1 MAESPQTPAAS
12 SGRSPGLA
20 PVLTFFAAVLVY
32 LPSLRGEFIWN
43 DPDYVTKPALT
54 SLRGLWR
61 IWTELGATEQYYPLL
76 HSFFWI
82 QQRVFHYDPLWY
94 HAVNV
99 LLHAACAALLVL
111 VVKRLFEPEVLRIGG
126 PEDQRIRGSD
136 SRSSGLLILRPSD
149 PPVASSAIAL
159 LAGLIFAVHPVYVE
173 SVAWISEQKN
183 TFSLLWYLLAG
194 LVYLRY
200 LEAVAGVPS
209 PGDRS
214 PGEGTRT
221 TTHPFWRHPAY
232 WLATFFF
239 LLAIL
244 SKSVTATLPCAL
256 MVLAWWRTGRLE
268 RSTWVPLVPWIVCGA
283 AMGGLTG
290 WVEHHIIG
298 AYGDDFALGV
308 IERGVLAG
316 RVIWFY
322 LGKYAWPANLIFIYP
337 HWTVDTGLWWQWLFP
352 VAAIGLLVVLWRIRG
367 RARGPLAG
375 YLIFVGSLVPTIGF
389 FNVYAFKFS
398 YVADHWNYLPSL
410 ALAVMA
416 AWGAVALAERFEG
429 RAGRF
434 DKLKAPSLPRGSPSR
449 PGLKDR
455 GRAEAVPQ
463 PGSKSAIAAE
473 APPQPYPQSSEVADP
488 ASQPYLKIT
497 AGAVLLLLAAL
508 SVWQI
513 RGYQNLEV
521 FYQTILRQ
529 NPDCWLAAHNLGG
542 IRQKA
547 GRPAEAVPYYEQA
560 LRARPQLTEA
570 LNDLGGVLQ
579 RMGRRAEAIAR
590 YEQAVHWAPDDPDF
604 HRNLGASLASVGR
617 LDEAVAQLR
626 RAVELKPAAP
636 DIHRLLAQAL
646 FESGRT
652 AEAQAERAE
661 ADRLQNQH

>member
-1 MAESPQTPAAS
+1 MAEKSQSPAAS
-12 SGRSPGLA
+12 SSRSPLLA
-20 PVLTFFAAVLVY
+20 PALAFFAAVLVY

-43 DPDYVTKPALT
+43 DPDYVTQPALA
-54 SLRGLWR
+54 SLGGLWR

-76 HSFFWI
+76 HTFFWV
-82 QQRVFHYDPLWY
+82 QQRVFHYDPMGY

-111 VVKRLFEPEVLRIGG
+111 VVRRLFSEVPGRAGTSL
-126 PEDQRIRGSD
+126 PAGSND
-136 SRSSGLLILRPSD
+136 SRGGEGTRRPTED
-149 PPVASSAIAL
+149 AIPL

-194 LVYLRY
+194 FAYLRWQDARGRA
-200 LEAVAGVPS
+200 EAVPQ
-209 PGDRS
+209 PGSKSDRKIIAAEAPPQPDLWWRQ
-214 PGEGTRT
+214 PG
-221 TTHPFWRHPAY
+221 Y

-244 SKSVTATLPCAL
+244 SKSVTATLPGVL

-268 RSTWVPLVPWIVCGA
+268 RSAWVPLVPWVVCGA
-283 AMGGLTG
+283 VMGGLTG

-298 AYGDDFALGV
+298 AYGDDFALGA
-308 IERGVLAG
+308 IGRGVLAG

-322 LGKYAWPANLIFIYP
+322 LGKYAWPVNLIFIYP
-337 HWTVDTGLWWQWLFP
+337 HWTVDPGLCWQWLFP
-352 VAAIGLLVVLWRIRG
+352 GAAVGLLVVLWKIRC

-375 YLIFVGSLVPTIGF
+375 YLIFVGSLVPTLGF

-416 AWGAVALAERFEG
+416 AWGAVALAERLGG
-429 RAGRF
+429 RGASSSQ
-434 DKLKAPSLPRGSPSR
+434 PGS
-449 PGLKDR
+449 KDR

-463 PGSKSAIAAE
+463 PGSKSDIAAE
-473 APPQPYPQSSEVADP
+473 APPQPY
-488 ASQPYLKIT
+488 LKIA
-497 AGAVLLLLAAL
+497 AGALLLLLAAL

-513 RGYQNLEV
+513 RGYQNIEV
-521 FYQTILRQ
+521 FYQTILRR
-529 NPDCWLAAHNLGG
+529 NPDSWLAAHNLGG

-579 RMGRRAEAIAR
+579 RMGRRDEAIAR
-590 YEQAVHWAPDDPDF
+590 YEQAVHWAPADPDF

-617 LDEAVAQLR
+617 LDEAMVQLR
-626 RAVELKPAAP
+626 RAIELKPAAP
-636 DIHRLLAQAL
+636 DLHRLLAQAL
-646 FESGRT
+646 FEAGRMT
-652 AEAQAERAE
+652 EAQAERAE

>member
-1 MAESPQTPAAS
+1 MAEPPQPPAAS
-12 SGRSPGLA
+12 PGRPPWLAPGLA
-20 PVLTFFAAVLVY
+20 FFAAVLVY

-43 DPDYVTKPALT
+43 DPDYVTRPALT
-54 SLRGLWR
+54 SLGGLWR

-76 HSFFWI
+76 HTFFWI

-99 LLHAACAALLVL
+99 LLHAVCAALLVL
-111 VVKRLFEPEVLRIGG
+111 VVRRLFADVTPSPRPQV
-126 PEDQRIRGSD
+126 PK
-136 SRSSGLLILRPSD
+136 SRDRLQ
-149 PPVASSAIAL
+149 AIPL

-183 TFSLLWYLLAG
+183 TFSLVWYLLAA
-194 LVYLRY
+194 LAYLRWQQDK
-200 LEAVAGVPS
+200 ET
-209 PGDRS
+209 R
-214 PGEGTRT
+214 GEGDLGMKSR
-221 TTHPFWRHPAY
+221 WY
-232 WLATFFF
+232 WLATFYF

-256 MVLAWWRTGRLE
+256 MVVAWWRTGRME
-268 RSTWVPLVPWIVCGA
+268 RSTWVPLVPWVLCGA

-290 WVEHHIIG
+290 WVEHHFIG
-298 AYGDDFALGV
+298 AYGDDFALG
-308 IERGVLAG
+308 IIGRGVLAG

-337 HWTVDTGLWWQWLFP
+337 HWKVDPGLWWQWLFP
-352 VAAIGLLVVLWRIRG
+352 AAAVGLLAVLWKIRG

-375 YLIFVGSLVPTIGF
+375 YLIFVGSLVPTLGF

-416 AWGAVALAERFEG
+416 AWGAVALAERFGG
-429 RAGRF
+429 RAG
-434 DKLKAPSLPRGSPSR
+434 STSR
-449 PGLKDR
+449 PGSTDQ

-463 PGSKSAIAAE
+463 PGSQCDIVVE
-473 APPQPYPQSSEVADP
+473 ATP
-488 ASQPYLKIT
+488 QPYLKIV

-508 SVWQI
+508 SEWQI
-513 RGYQNLEV
+513 RGYQNIEV
-521 FYQTILRQ
+521 FYQTILRR

-579 RMGRRAEAIAR
+579 RLGRRDEAIAR
-590 YEQAVHWAPDDPDF
+590 YEQAVRWAPDDPDF

-617 LDEAVAQLR
+617 LDEAMVQLR
-626 RAVELKPAAP
+626 RAIDLKPAAP
-636 DIHRLLAQAL
+636 DLHLLLAQAL
-646 FESGRT
+646 FEAGRT
-652 AEAQAERAE
+652 TQAQAERAE